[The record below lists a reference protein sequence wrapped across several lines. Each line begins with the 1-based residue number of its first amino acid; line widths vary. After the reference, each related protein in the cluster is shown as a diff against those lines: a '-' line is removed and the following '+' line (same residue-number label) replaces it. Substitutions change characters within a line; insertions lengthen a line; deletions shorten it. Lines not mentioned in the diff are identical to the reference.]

1 MTAIVAVTGTGGVV
15 LLVGAGLAGLSFGMI
30 LNTFMGGRRK
40 K

>member
-1 MTAIVAVTGTGGVV
+1 MTAIIAVTGTGGVI

-30 LNTFMGGRRK
+30 LNTIMGRRK

>member
-1 MTAIVAVTGTGGVV
+1 MTALLAVTGTGGVI

-30 LNTFMGGRRK
+30 LNTLMGRRK

>member
-1 MTAIVAVTGTGGVV
+1 MTAIVAVTGAGGVI

-30 LNTFMGGRRK
+30 LNTLMGRRK

>member
-1 MTAIVAVTGTGGVV
+1 MTALLAVTGTGGVI

-30 LNTFMGGRRK
+30 LNSIMGRRK

>member
-1 MTAIVAVTGTGGVV
+1 MTAIVAMTGTGGVI

-30 LNTFMGGRRK
+30 LNTLMRRRK